1 LEDFHYL
8 YQFALLFLLLVMS
21 ALFSSSE
28 TALLSITKVEIKQLK
43 DRGNTRAYTLEK
55 LLKHPNNVLT
65 TILIGNNLVN
75 IAASA
80 LATSIAIDYFKSQGV
95 GIATGIMT
103 FLILVFGEI
112 TPKTFASQNAE
123 KVAIRIAKP
132 LQMLGIVFYPIIK
145 ILNFISMIII
155 RIMGGEFNRGMP
167 FVTEEEIKTMVYVGH
182 EEGLLEEEETEM
194 IESIFAFD
202 DTLVEEVMVP
212 RIDMVCLQEDATVE
226 EAINL
231 VLEKGFSRIPVYK
244 DSIDNITGIV
254 YAKDLL
260 AFVKKDK
267 TDITVNKL
275 MREPYFIPE
284 TKKVNNLLRELQS
297 QKIHMAIVL
306 DEYGG
311 TAGLVTIEDLLEE
324 IVGDIL
330 DEYDKDE
337 ELIKVEDDGS
347 VIVDARVNLDE
358 INELLDTNFPD
369 DQFDSVGGFVFDAL
383 GHIPEEGES
392 IEFEDYVIT
401 VIKVNNKRI
410 TKVRF
415 TPKNKTSQNNTE

>member
-1 LEDFHYL
+1 MVEQA
-8 YQFALLFLLLVMS
+8 YQFILLFLLLILS
-21 ALFSSSE
+21 SIFSSSE
-28 TALLSITKVEIKQLK
+28 TALLSITKIEIKQLK
-43 DRGNTRAYTLEK
+43 EKGYNSAYTIEK
-55 LLKHPNNVLT
+55 LLKDPNKVLT

-75 IAASA
+75 IGASA
-80 LATSIAIDYFKSQGV
+80 LATFLAIHYFQNRGV
-95 GIATGIMT
+95 GIATGLMT
-103 FLILVFGEI
+103 LIILVFGEI
-112 TPKTFASQNAE
+112 TPKTYASQNAE
-123 KVAIRIAKP
+123 KVAIKIAKP
-132 LQMLGIVFYPIIK
+132 LEILQIVFFPVINV
-145 ILNFISMIII
+145 LNFVSMIII
-155 RIMGGEFNRGMP
+155 RIMGGDFNKGMP

-202 DTLVEEVMVP
+202 DTIVEEVMVP

-231 VLEKGFSRIPVYK
+231 VMEKGFSRIPVFK
-244 DSIDNITGIV
+244 ETIDNITGIV

-267 TDITVNKL
+267 TNIEVNKL

-297 QKIHMAIVL
+297 EKIHMAIVL

-337 ELIKVEDDGS
+337 ELIKVEKDGC
-347 VIVDARVNLDE
+347 VILDSRVGLDE
-358 INELLDTNFPD
+358 INELLDLSLPEE
-369 DQFDSVGGFVFDAL
+369 QFDSIGGFVFDAL
-383 GHIPEEGES
+383 GHIPEEGER
-392 IEFEDYVIT
+392 IEFQDFIFEVLR
-401 VIKVNNKRI
+401 VNNKRI
-410 TKVRF
+410 TKIKYI
-415 TPKNKTSQNNTE
+415 PKNEQPPA